1 MPGNT
6 GRTFILLMA
15 LVLSTN
21 ASAKQRIALL
31 NFELNAIE
39 MTGNH
44 EKVTQRSVM
53 ALAKKIS
60 LFIEKLPK

>member
-15 LVLSTN
+15 QVLST
-21 ASAKQRIALL
+21 SAFARQRIALL

-39 MTGNH
+39 MKGNH

-60 LFIEKLPK
+60 LVIDKLR